1 MKLADAHI
9 HCKVMK
15 LPAGY
20 GDFSGAAVNG
30 GTGGGNPRFDGE
42 FYTFF
47 CKKYL
52 TGPALCGIIH
62 YKLRTA

>member
-1 MKLADAHI
+1 MKLADTHI
-9 HCKVMK
+9 HRKVMK

-42 FYTFF
+42 FYAFLQKILDRPRF
-47 CKKYL
+47 VRYNSL
-52 TGPALCGIIH
+52 
-62 YKLRTA
+62 